1 MLSIE
6 YCKDYAT
13 CHFWWKEKDIIR
25 YNWVDFRKDA
35 PLFEITFLGTSASA
49 PSPKRNLPAYLVQH
63 DEHRFLIDCGEG
75 TQRQIL
81 QSGIG
86 FKRLNRI
93 LITHG
98 HLDHILGLAGLLSTF
113 MRWESIDNLEIYGG
127 AQALE
132 RIHDLLYGVVLRGQ
146 KPPMPIALLPVK
158 KGVIIEE
165 KDFTVSA
172 FPVMHRGSDS
182 YGYLFEEK
190 TRQPFLPEKADA
202 LGIPFGPLR
211 GKLVKGEPVTLE
223 DGRVIT
229 PDIVMGDP
237 QPGTRLAALGD
248 LGETASLVDTLQ
260 GVDGLVLESTYLEEE
275 AEMAKQYSHLTA
287 RMAAEFANQVNAR
300 SLILT
305 HLSRRY
311 RDKDVLA
318 EAQSVFPDAKV
329 ARDFDVFTVKRD

>member
-1 MLSIE
+1 M
-6 YCKDYAT
+6 
-13 CHFWWKEKDIIR
+13 
-25 YNWVDFRKDA
+25 
-35 PLFEITFLGTSASA
+35 FEITFLGTSASA

-63 DEHRFLIDCGEG
+63 DEHRFLVDCGEG

-81 QSGIG
+81 QSGVG

-113 MRWESIDNLEIYGG
+113 MRWETIDSLEIYGG
-127 AQALE
+127 SNALD

-146 KPPMPIALLPVK
+146 KPPMPVAMIPVK

-172 FPVMHRGSDS
+172 FPVLHRGSDS

-190 TRQPFLPEKADA
+190 SRQPFLAEKADA

-211 GKLVKGEPVTLE
+211 GKLVKGEAITLE

-229 PDIVMGDP
+229 PEMVMGELR
-237 QPGTRLAALGD
+237 PGTRLAAMGD
-248 LGETASLVDTLQ
+248 LGETDSLVDLLH
-260 GVDGLVLESTYLEEE
+260 GVDGMVLESTYLEEE
-275 AEMAKQYSHLTA
+275 AGMAKQFSHLTA
-287 RMAAEFANQVNAR
+287 QTWQRNLPTRWRA
-300 SLILT
+300 
-305 HLSRRY
+305 Y
-311 RDKDVLA
+311 R
-318 EAQSVFPDAKV
+318 
-329 ARDFDVFTVKRD
+329 